1 MGINASS
8 SQLPRGKGQTTLP
21 KALRKYENAD
31 FTIQQ
36 RVRFLFYLIIA
47 ILVCLAM
54 SIVYTGIVQLLSSS
68 YHSLYL
74 PVLIPELI
82 LMIVV
87 GVCLFL
93 NIRGHYSVSSHVLLA
108 STLATVWIVMWTDRN
123 DSVSRLDTVV
133 FILGILTMLPLVV
146 INYKWATF
154 LYIFLNVGM
163 LFVFIYVFRDKLA
176 ITQSAMLDYLGDV
189 TMSLLLIG
197 VVVHSIFRVNKRSLD
212 RAVADTRERI
222 EAEKALME
230 SEKKYFEITDLL
242 PQVIFESDLQGRLIY
257 INRNSLEIFGYSEA
271 DFNKGVYLLSF
282 IAQNERARA
291 WDNFTSCLRGEVTQ
305 GNQYTALRNDGSVFP
320 VQIYSNKVERNNQIT
335 GIRGIVID
343 ITDQKKAEE
352 ELERHRNKLELM
364 VNERTRELEA
374 TNEELKATND
384 ELYLQHKELEEALST
399 IRVTQNK
406 LIQSEKM
413 ASLGIL
419 AAGVAHEINNP
430 LNFILGGVTGLE
442 MYIDEHLKEHLDQVS
457 PLIGS
462 IQVGVKRAADIVA
475 SLNHYSRRN
484 DMPGTLCNIHSILNN
499 CLVMLNNQ
507 IRHRIEIRK
516 EYTGDMCSIIGNEGR
531 LHQVFLNILLNS
543 VQAITDK
550 GTIGISTRVSD
561 GRMIITISDTGCGM
575 SLDLLPKITDPFFTT
590 KDPGKGTGLG
600 LSITYDILQEYEGT
614 LEFSSQP
621 GNGTTAT
628 ITLPVIES

>member
-1 MGINASS
+1 
-8 SQLPRGKGQTTLP
+8 
-21 KALRKYENAD
+21 
-31 FTIQQ
+31 
-36 RVRFLFYLIIA
+36 
-47 ILVCLAM
+47 
-54 SIVYTGIVQLLSSS
+54 
-68 YHSLYL
+68 
-74 PVLIPELI
+74 
-82 LMIVV
+82 
-87 GVCLFL
+87 
-93 NIRGHYSVSSHVLLA
+93 
-108 STLATVWIVMWTDRN
+108 MWTDRN